1 MEQMQKTS
9 VAGIEIDLKS
19 EILSDLKSAATEDG
33 ISLEDYTKINIGPNT
48 TLYRAV
54 QKFLNTVN
62 FCEDSK
68 KITPKIVMEF
78 AAWLLER
85 APGWVVPGLRMCKIT
100 LGGVGFELD
109 RDLVLD
115 LEEEAADR
123 GMKLEGYLA
132 KKILSE

>member
-1 MEQMQKTS
+1 
-9 VAGIEIDLKS
+9 
-19 EILSDLKSAATEDG
+19 
-33 ISLEDYTKINIGPNT
+33 
-48 TLYRAV
+48 
-54 QKFLNTVN
+54 
-62 FCEDSK
+62 
-68 KITPKIVMEF
+68 
-78 AAWLLER
+78 
-85 APGWVVPGLRMCKIT
+85 MCKIT